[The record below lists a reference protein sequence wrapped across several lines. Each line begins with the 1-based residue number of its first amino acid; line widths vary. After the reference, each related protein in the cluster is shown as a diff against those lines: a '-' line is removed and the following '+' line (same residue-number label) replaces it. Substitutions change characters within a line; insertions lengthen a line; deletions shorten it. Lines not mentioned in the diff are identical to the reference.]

1 MNVLIITYLF
11 DPEPIVMSTITKDLA
26 VCLSKKHQVTVLTSR
41 PCRPYG
47 YKLEDKPLVEESW
60 PFKRVIMDTYTHP
73 KSDLKGRMKEN
84 KSFGKGAVRYIEE
97 HLGEIDAIY
106 MNAFALFSQKMI
118 IKCANKHHIRVVN
131 HIEDIYPEPFAERIP
146 YLGGLIYKI
155 LLPIDKWNVNHADC
169 SVVIGNRIKD
179 YYIRTRSVKPEKI
192 EVVYNWQDE
201 SRFKDVAYK
210 PHEGLTFGYV
220 GSVSKSAGIDTI
232 IQAFGESNLPNARLV
247 IAGSGTEKD
256 ALMEFAKP
264 YGDRVVFTT
273 ASSSEVASI
282 QASADVLVLPLRKKV
297 SLRAVPSKLAAYLF
311 SKRPIL
317 ALVEKESDVASIIET
332 AGCGWVVL
340 PGEVGALKRMFT
352 DVAQIGVDELNSMGE
367 KGYDYSMIHLTKA
380 INLPALAKIVV
391 G

>member
-1 MNVLIITYLF
+1 MNILIITYLF

-26 VCLSKKHQVTVLTSR
+26 IYLSKENNVTVLTSR
-41 PCRPYG
+41 PCRPFG
-47 YKLEDKPLVEESW
+47 YELENKPLVDESW

-118 IKCANKHHIRVVN
+118 IKCANTHHIRVVN

-146 YLGGLIYKI
+146 YIGGLIYKM

-169 SVVIGNRIKD
+169 SVVIGRKIKE
-179 YYIRTRSVKPEKI
+179 YYIKTRSVQSDKI

-201 SRFKDVAYK
+201 SRFKGVESQ
-210 PHEGLTFGYV
+210 PHERLTFGYV
-220 GSVSKSAGIDTI
+220 GSVSKSAGIDMI
-232 IQAFGESNLPNARLV
+232 IQAFGECNIDNARLV

-256 ALMEFAKP
+256 SLMQLAEP
-264 YGDRVVFTT
+264 YSGRVVFMT
-273 ASSSEVASI
+273 AASSEVARI

-311 SKRPIL
+311 SKRPVL
-317 ALVEKESDVASIIET
+317 ALVEKDSDVASIIDT
-332 AGCGWVVL
+332 AGCGWVVQ
-340 PGEVGALKRMFT
+340 PCEVDSLKRMFT
-352 DVAQIGVDELNSMGE
+352 RVSRIDKNELNLMGE
-367 KGYDYSMIHLTKA
+367 RGYDYSMQNLTKEV
-380 INLPALAKIVV
+380 NLPALAKIVT